1 MRKSGLVPPTGLNIV
16 ARHEDVRPD
25 ADNRNA
31 VVVHRRTHQR
41 ARSLRQ
47 VRQPCSGPDREVLVK
62 KPMESWGEAMEEKRG
77 KGLPEHHVVSGRM
90 WSHGVPDILVNVR
103 SVIQGLH
110 CPALQQILVPVALF
124 SQHSRQNVLWSGWNF
139 HGHLP
144 QPQGEPVMHLWKTPH
159 WLTSIFSVTSWDPAL
174 VPMTRYLH
182 GHTVKY
188 VRQLSKIVGTN
199 SLGVKSSSLYPVI
212 FTDI

>member
-62 KPMESWGEAMEEKRG
+62 KKTDGELGRGDGGEKGQRSTWAPRG
-77 KGLPEHHVVSGRM
+77 LWWDVEPWCSGHTGKCPFCHSGSPLSGTPADPRPSGLVLSALSSERPLEWLELPRSPSTAAGGTRHASVENTTLINVHIWSNLLGSSTGSNDQTNKIFT
-90 WSHGVPDILVNVR
+90 WSH
-103 SVIQGLH
+103 
-110 CPALQQILVPVALF
+110 
-124 SQHSRQNVLWSGWNF
+124 
-139 HGHLP
+139 
-144 QPQGEPVMHLWKTPH
+144 
-159 WLTSIFSVTSWDPAL
+159 
-174 VPMTRYLH
+174 
-182 GHTVKY
+182 
-188 VRQLSKIVGTN
+188 SKICET
-199 SLGVKSSSLYPVI
+199 
-212 FTDI
+212 T